1 MNKLEK
7 IRKYKKSVI
16 FMITV
21 SVVMI
26 QSLLYWRIWNIFYF
40 PGLVAPFYEKGTL
53 LLVLVYVVLLSTFS
67 TLYGGFKVGYY
78 RVSDIIYSQ
87 ILSLVFVNIITYMQ
101 LSLIAR
107 KMLNIKGI
115 VIMFMLQIIIVI
127 VWAYLSNKI
136 YLKFNPAMK
145 IAVVYGNN
153 DVDRLIKKMQS
164 RPDKYNIQLMIKADN
179 DLDTIISE
187 VLEYDAVVIY
197 DVESSIRNR
206 IVKQCYEHSIRA
218 YITPKISDIIV
229 GSADSLHLFDTPLFV
244 CKNRGLSYE
253 QTLAKRV
260 MDVSISLILI
270 ILTSPFMIVTAI
282 LIKLYD
288 RGPVLFKQDRVT
300 LDNRV
305 FSIYKFRSMIVD
317 AEKDGVPR
325 LAKVNDDRITPIGK
339 FIRAVRMDELPQL
352 FNILKGDM
360 SVVGPRPE
368 RPEIVYKY
376 IEVMPEFKFRT
387 KVKAGL
393 TGYAQIMGKYN
404 TTPYDKLKLDLMY
417 IEKYSFIMDLK
428 LILMTIK
435 VLFIPESTEG
445 LSQNDLLSELNINK
459 ESEKVSSK

>member
-1 MNKLEK
+1 MEK